1 MYIAKIGIYGIMK
14 KMKGGEGMT
23 TKAWLG
29 KNTVSLQGKTV
40 AISGSTGG
48 LGKALCAHMAALDVA
63 RLILLDRNAGKAEA
77 LKNALT
83 QRYPDLCVEFVLTD
97 LADMYSVEN
106 AAKALETQPI
116 DALILNAG
124 AYAVPRFITSSGYD
138 NVFQINFAAPYYLV
152 RRLAPH
158 LATRGGRVV
167 VVGSIAHNYSK
178 TDPCDVDFRT
188 RKKASLVY
196 GNAKRYLMFAA
207 PEAAERAGLELAVTH
222 PGIAVTGITAHYPK
236 WLYALIKY
244 PMKVIFMKPKR
255 ASLSILRG
263 LFETP
268 PKGCWIGPRV
278 FDVWGLPRTSYLH
291 TCDAREKAFIVAEA
305 ERVYQNLCEQEGGV

>member
-14 KMKGGEGMT
+14 KMKGGEYMT
-23 TKAWLG
+23 IKAWLG

-48 LGKALCAHMAALDVA
+48 LGKALCVHMAALGVA

-97 LADMYSVEN
+97 LADMHSVED
-106 AAKALETQPI
+106 AAKTLETQPI

-167 VVGSIAHNYSK
+167 LVGSIAHNYSK
-178 TDPCDVDFRT
+178 TDPADVDFRT

-196 GNAKRYLMFAA
+196 GNAKRYLMFAL
-207 PEAAERAGLELAVTH
+207 PPLFAGKSNISLSVTH
-222 PGIAVTGITAHYPK
+222 PGISFTGITAHYPP
-236 WLYALIKY
+236 WLFAIIKH
-244 PMKVIFMKPKR
+244 PMKIIFMKPRR
-255 ASLSILRG
+255 ASLSILAG
-263 LFETP
+263 VFDQTDENQ
-268 PKGCWIGPRV
+268 WIGPRL
-278 FDVWGLPRTSYLH
+278 FDVWGLPVKRKLH
-291 TCDAREKAFIVAEA
+291 SVSAEEA
-305 ERVYQNLCEQEGGV
+305 KQIAAAAQEIYDKL